1 MEEKTNEMLSFD
13 AFMYVLNELSD
24 ALLNLKNRMRYREIV
39 IKNKYGIENEG
50 PFKRNYDDTILVKN
64 DPEYAALTYQYEVVD
79 HQLRYLNE
87 TGCMPADCDIEI
99 PEWMHEDT
107 TEE

>member
-24 ALLNLKNRMRYREIV
+24 VLQNLKNRMRYREIV
-39 IKNKYGIENEG
+39 IKNKYGING
-50 PFKRNYDDTILVKN
+50 SIKRNYDDMMTVQN

-79 HQLRYLNE
+79 HQIRYLNE

-99 PEWMHEDT
+99 PEWMHDDT